1 VPGSPSAVLAG
12 AVRVLDELGIAYLI
26 GGSFASSAYGETR
39 FTQDADIVI
48 DLRPEQLET
57 LAAKLEPDF
66 YVDRGAM
73 REALSERR
81 SFNAVHLDSAFKIDF
96 FVLGN
101 GLFDQEEFRRRAPLQ
116 MPEPAG
122 ATLVFKTPE
131 DTILRKLEWYRSGG
145 EVSEQ
150 QWRDVLGV
158 LKFASDRLDQAYLD
172 RWAAT
177 LGVSD
182 LLHRAREQAYGA

>member
-1 VPGSPSAVLAG
+1 MSRSPSAVLAG
-12 AVRVLDELGIAYLI
+12 AIRILDELGIAYLI
-26 GGSFASSAYGETR
+26 GGSFASSAYGEAR
-39 FTQDADIVI
+39 FTQDADVVI
-48 DLRPEQLET
+48 DLRPEQLEP
-57 LAAKLEPDF
+57 LAARLESEF
-66 YVDRGAM
+66 YVDRDAM

-96 FVLGN
+96 FVLGR
-101 GLFDQEEFRRRAPLQ
+101 GLFDQEEFRRRALLQ
-116 MPEPAG
+116 VPGLAG
-122 ATLVFKTPE
+122 ASLVFKTPE

-158 LKFASDRLDQAYLD
+158 LNLSGDRLDQAYLD

-177 LGVSD
+177 LRVTD
-182 LLHRAREQAYGA
+182 LLHKARELARGA